1 MANETTKSSASD
13 SSTFINV
20 GILGATGTV
29 GQKFIL
35 LLANHPFFRISVLGA
50 SDRSLNKEYSQAV
63 EWKQKQAIPECVKT
77 FKIVKCE
84 VNEFV
89 SKCKVI
95 FSALDSSIAG
105 SIEEEFAKIGF
116 AVFSNAKNHRMD
128 DDIPILIP
136 EVNPEHLQLVNHQQK
151 KRDWKGFIVTNAN
164 CSSTGL
170 VIALKP
176 LMDRFGIEQVIVF
189 TMQAISGSGYPGIS
203 AMDMCD
209 NIYPYISGE
218 EEKMEIEPKKILGLL
233 NSSKDGIHFNEMK
246 LSAHCNRVPVL
257 DGHTECISV
266 KLKTK
271 ATVEEVKQA
280 LSNYSPGNVKNL
292 MPSAP
297 KFTIVVREELDR
309 PQPRLDRE
317 EGDGF
322 TVVVGKVRKCNIFDI
337 KFTLLSHNTIIGAAG
352 GSILNAELAKSQGY
366 IT

>member
-128 DDIPILIP
+128 DDVPILIP
-136 EVNPEHLQLVNHQQK
+136 EVNPEHLQL
-151 KRDWKGFIVTNAN
+151 GFFYKFLILFLIFFF
-164 CSSTGL
+164 CFSGKSKSSTKKTRL
-170 VIALKP
+170 ERL
-176 LMDRFGIEQVIVF
+176 
-189 TMQAISGSGYPGIS
+189 Y
-203 AMDMCD
+203 CD
-209 NIYPYISGE
+209 
-218 EEKMEIEPKKILGLL
+218 
-233 NSSKDGIHFNEMK
+233 
-246 LSAHCNRVPVL
+246 
-257 DGHTECISV
+257 
-266 KLKTK
+266 
-271 ATVEEVKQA
+271 
-280 LSNYSPGNVKNL
+280 
-292 MPSAP
+292 
-297 KFTIVVREELDR
+297 
-309 PQPRLDRE
+309 
-317 EGDGF
+317 
-322 TVVVGKVRKCNIFDI
+322 
-337 KFTLLSHNTIIGAAG
+337 
-352 GSILNAELAKSQGY
+352 
-366 IT
+366 